1 MKTRDILD
9 PRRVTLNLKGKD
21 KRDIIGQLAAM
32 VGETH
37 SAIDHERVAE
47 VLVEREQ
54 ASSTAIADGIAIPHG
69 KVAMSEEVVACLGL
83 SGDGL
88 DFDSVDNHPTHI
100 FFVLISPEA
109 HPSLHLRWLA
119 HLAHLLTQEQFR
131 RELLACTDVNE
142 VMTTI
147 SEAEARSREAE
158 SAISP

>member
-9 PRRVTLNLKGKD
+9 PRRITLKLEGKT
-21 KRDIIGQLAAM
+21 KREILGQLADM

-37 SAIDHERVAE
+37 SAIDPERVAE

-88 DFDSVDNHPTHI
+88 DFDSVDSQPTHI
-100 FFVLISPEA
+100 FFVLVSPEA

-119 HLAHLLTQEQFR
+119 HLAHLLTDEQFR
-131 RELLACTDVNE
+131 HELLACSDVDE
-142 VMTTI
+142 VMATI
-147 SEAEARSREAE
+147 SEAEDRSRETE